1 MGDVQT
7 PKCERARIWVSLRL
21 DGELSEFEEV
31 SLRAHVARCATC
43 AGFALDVDALT
54 TELRAAPLQQPA
66 HPIALP
72 RRRSTALRVLQLSAA
87 AAAIVLAAGLGS
99 LAGSLSS
106 GGTATVAV
114 ARVAGGNLGAM
125 YDREVVATAPVT
137 TLLASRNGRSV
148 AL

>member
-7 PKCERARIWVSLRL
+7 PKCERARLWVSLRL

>member
-125 YDREVVATAPVT
+125 YDRDVVATAPVT

>member
-21 DGELSEFEEV
+21 DGELSELEEV

-125 YDREVVATAPVT
+125 YDRDVVAAAPVT
-137 TLLASRNGRSV
+137 TLHASRNGRSV
-148 AL
+148 AI

>member
-1 MGDVQT
+1 MGAVQT
-7 PKCERARIWVSLRL
+7 PKCERARLWVSLRL

-54 TELRAAPLQQPA
+54 TELRAAPHQQPA

-72 RRRSTALRVLQLSAA
+72 RRRSTAVRVLQLSAA

-125 YDREVVATAPVT
+125 YDRDVVATAPVT
-137 TLLASRNGRSV
+137 ALLASRNGRSV
-148 AL
+148 AI